1 MKASPARRALVV
13 GATGL
18 VGTALVRA
26 LLADPGI
33 AELIVLGRRPLPAEF
48 NSPRLR
54 HVIVEDF
61 LSLEK
66 LEGTN
71 EGVEAIDEFYSALGT
86 TARAAG
92 SPEAFRRVDFEAV
105 LAAARF
111 AESRGARRAFVV
123 SAVGADPHA
132 SAFYLRVKGE
142 LEHALAALSFTQV
155 VAARP
160 SLILGDR
167 QERRPTEAI
176 ARRVAPWIA
185 PLCRGP
191 LRRYTPIADRDI
203 ARALARLAREVP
215 VGPRLRVVE
224 YDELISLARRPEEFP
239 T

>member
-26 LLADPGI
+26 LLDDPGV

-48 NSPRLR
+48 HSPRLR

-61 LSLEK
+61 LSLAK
-66 LEGTN
+66 LDVPAE
-71 EGVEAIDEFYSALGT
+71 VDEFYSALGT
-86 TARAAG
+86 TARTAG
-92 SPEAFRRVDFEAV
+92 SPEAFRRLDFEAV
-105 LAAARF
+105 LAAARW
-111 AESRGARRAFVV
+111 AESRGAQRAFVV
-123 SAVGADPHA
+123 SSVGADPHA

-142 LEHALAALSFTQV
+142 LEHALATLSFTQV

-167 QERRPTEAI
+167 QERRPAEAF
-176 ARRVAPWIA
+176 ARRLAPWIA
-185 PLCRGP
+185 PFCRGP

-203 ARALARLAREVP
+203 ARALARLAREAP
-215 VGPRLRVVE
+215 AGPRLRVVE